1 MAKPDVESDI
11 KWFPE
16 LLYVK
21 IDASD
26 KSQPLF
32 VAFEEMYGLA
42 EQGETVRIATY
53 QLVEVDEIDL
63 VLSVKKAPTDE
74 RG

>member
-1 MAKPDVESDI
+1 MAKPESESDI
-11 KWFPE
+11 KFPD

-42 EQGETVRIATY
+42 EQGETIRIATY
-53 QLVEVDEIDL
+53 QLVEIDNVSL
-63 VLSVKKAPTDE
+63 TLNVKECVVRK
-74 RG
+74 